1 MNTICCEARNV
12 KPHRSET
19 FAGRS
24 RMVLIAMLVWVA
36 QLALVS
42 IAGAAADSPS
52 VSGPIT
58 GPGTPIISEFQDLAQ
73 VGYQQEEFFISGMAH
88 SYTPSVP
95 LTLAQNGEWS
105 VAADPTTAAYET
117 RVLVERPINSH
128 RFNGTVWVEWLN
140 VSGGLDAGPDWTL
153 AHNEAVREGAVW
165 VGVSAQFVGVNAL
178 KTLPPP
184 LGNPARYTLLSHPG
198 DSYSYD
204 IFSQAGQA
212 VRDSAATVLGG
223 LSPQR
228 LLAIGESQSAGRLST
243 YIDAVHPLVNVY
255 DGFLVHSRI
264 GPPADLQ
271 DPPLAFIPVPN
282 PTVIRADLSV
292 PVLGFQTETDVAF
305 DNAMVRQPDT
315 DKYRLW
321 EVAGTAHFDD
331 YGVVIGL
338 NDIGNGQGAVLTL
351 EAMQNPP
358 TVGSPGVI
366 ECAKPINTGPM
377 HWVLDAAVFWLNVWV
392 KDGTPPPIAPLLQV
406 ASFSPVVY
414 VIDANGNTL
423 GGVRSPQVDAPV
435 ATLSGIG
442 NSAAIGSP
450 PLSAFCSIFGL
461 TIPFTPAQLTAL
473 YKSHGQFVS
482 QWGQAAHDK
491 VKAGFLVQ
499 PDAVEL
505 LKAAAK
511 SHIGN

>member
-1 MNTICCEARNV
+1 MKMKSDRTAVWSVC
-12 KPHRSET
+12 
-19 FAGRS
+19 S
-24 RMVLIAMLVWVA
+24 RMALIALVAGVV
-36 QLALVS
+36 LAAWTS

-52 VSGPIT
+52 VSGPI
-58 GPGTPIISEFQDLAQ
+58 PGTPTISEFQDLAQ
-73 VGYQQEEFFISGMAH
+73 VAYEQSEFFIAGMAH

-95 LTLAQNGEWS
+95 LSLAQNGKWT
-105 VAADPTTAAYET
+105 VAADMTTAPYTT
-117 RVLVERPINSH
+117 RVLVERPIDSH
-128 RFNGTVWVEWLN
+128 RFNGTVWLEWLN

-165 VGVSAQFVGVNAL
+165 IGVSAQAVGVNAL
-178 KTLPPP
+178 KNS
-184 LGNPARYTLLSHPG
+184 NPSRYGSLSHPG

-212 VRDSAATVLGG
+212 ARDSAATVLGG

-228 LLAIGESQSAGRLST
+228 VLAIGESQSAGRLTT

-264 GPPADLQ
+264 GPSADLKQ
-271 DPPLAFIPVPN
+271 APLTSIPVPN
-282 PTVIRADLSV
+282 PTVIRDDLSV

-305 DNAMVRQPDT
+305 TNATLRQPDT

-321 EVAGTAHFDD
+321 EVAGTAHFDY
-331 YGVVIGL
+331 YGLFIGL
-338 NDIGNGQGAVLTL
+338 HDIGDGQGAVLAL
-351 EAMQNPP
+351 QSMQNPTSDP
-358 TVGSPGVI
+358 VPGLI
-366 ECAKPINTGPM
+366 ECKSPINTGPM

-392 KDGTPPPIAPLLQV
+392 KDGTPPPIAPRLQV
-406 ASFSPVVY
+406 ASVSPVVY
-414 VIDANGNTL
+414 ATDANGNTL
-423 GGVRSPQVDAPV
+423 GGIRTPQVDAPV

-442 NSAAIGSP
+442 NSAAMGAP
-450 PLSAFCSIFGL
+450 PPSFFCFIFGL
-461 TIPFTPAQLTAL
+461 TIPFTRAQLGSL
-473 YKSHGQFVS
+473 YKNHGQFAS
-482 QWGQAAHDK
+482 QWGQAAHDE

-511 SHIGN
+511 SQIGK

>member
-1 MNTICCEARNV
+1 MNSLSIFRKARNV
-12 KPHRSET
+12 KPHSSEM

-24 RMVLIAMLVWVA
+24 QKVLIAMLVWVA

-58 GPGTPIISEFQDLAQ
+58 GPGTPIIAEFQDLAQ

-88 SYTPSVP
+88 SYTSSVP
-95 LTLAQNGEWS
+95 LTLDGKWS
-105 VAADPTTAAYET
+105 VAADMTTAAYET
-117 RVLVERPINSH
+117 RVLVERPIDSH

-165 VGVSAQFVGVNAL
+165 VGVSAQAVGVNAL
-178 KTLPPP
+178 KTLP
-184 LGNPARYTLLSHPG
+184 LGNPARYAPLSHPG

-228 LLAIGESQSAGRLST
+228 LLAIGESQSAGRLTT

-264 GPPADLQ
+264 GPSADLKQ
-271 DPPLAFIPVPN
+271 APLTSILVPN
-282 PTVIRADLSV
+282 PTMIRDDLSV

-305 DNAMVRQPDT
+305 TNAMLRQADT

-321 EVAGTAHFDD
+321 EVAGTAHFDY
-331 YGVVIGL
+331 YGLFIGL
-338 NDIGNGQGAVLTL
+338 HDIGNGQGAVLAL
-351 EAMQNPP
+351 EGMQNPP
-358 TVGSPGVI
+358 TVASPGVI

-392 KDGTPPPIAPLLQV
+392 KDGTPPPIAPRLQV
-406 ASFSPVVY
+406 ESVLPFVY
-414 VIDANGNTL
+414 ATDANGNTL
-423 GGVRSPQVDAPV
+423 GGIRTPQVDAPV

-442 NSAAIGSP
+442 NSGAIGSP
-450 PLSAFCSIFGL
+450 PPSAFCSIFGV

-473 YKSHGQFVS
+473 YPNHGQFVS
-482 QWGQAAHDK
+482 QWGQAAHDE

-511 SHIGN
+511 SHIGK